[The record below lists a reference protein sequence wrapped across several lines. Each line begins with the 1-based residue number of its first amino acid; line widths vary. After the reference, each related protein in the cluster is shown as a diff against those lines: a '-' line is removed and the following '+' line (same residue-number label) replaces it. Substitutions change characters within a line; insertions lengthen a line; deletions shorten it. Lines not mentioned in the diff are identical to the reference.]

1 MDYVAEATVLAT
13 GMNDVRPD
21 PPLPRTGRGLH
32 YCLHCDAHVFADES
46 VYVIGHGESAAHVAA
61 ILLTTVVVRLRTRNR
76 RWALQ
81 DVNRGRSLRSLPDS
95 NPSR

>member
-61 ILLTTVVVRLRTRNR
+61 ILLNFTAEVDLLTGGTSQRGATTPARCSTHTR
-76 RWALQ
+76 
-81 DVNRGRSLRSLPDS
+81 ST
-95 NPSR
+95 